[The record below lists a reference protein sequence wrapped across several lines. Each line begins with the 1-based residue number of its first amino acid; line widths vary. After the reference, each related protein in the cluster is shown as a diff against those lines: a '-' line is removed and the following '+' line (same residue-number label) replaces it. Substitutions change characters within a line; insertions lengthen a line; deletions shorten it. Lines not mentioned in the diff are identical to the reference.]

1 MRVLK
6 WMLERIEDPQGIR
19 VGGVEHIFGVSPRFE
34 DLQWD
39 GLEFSRAQFDTITSI
54 DKAAW
59 AQEVVLH
66 TELFDKLKHHLPK
79 ELEAVKAKLEK
90 QLA

>member
-1 MRVLK
+1 L
-6 WMLERIEDPQGIR
+6 
-19 VGGVEHIFGVSPRFE
+19 FGVSPRFE

-39 GLEFSRAQFDTITSI
+39 GLDFTREQFNTITSI

-59 AQEVVLH
+59 QQEVALH

-79 ELEAVKAKLEK
+79 ELEAVKLQLEK
-90 QLA
+90 KLAS